1 MGEVND
7 MKQPTLTRGAVAKI
21 DQIDFVRLCVYTIR
35 LCELLGSTSYFME
48 HPFVCYG
55 LRRNMIC
62 YSLDSQA

>member
-35 LCELLGSTSYFME
+35 LCE
-48 HPFVCYG
+48 VCSEVGVRHILWSIHLYVTDYG
-55 LRRNMIC
+55 GI
-62 YSLDSQA
+62 